1 MCRGSGGASPER
13 VRRLYGCGG
22 GSPRSREDAGRRVGL
37 TALPDTANWRG
48 LVPLRQRGKGS
59 FRFSV
64 APAPWS
70 AAFLRYIRQPR
81 GYATRQG
88 KCLTTTR
95 FRGLSAAAHPTKRRA
110 ATLSL
115 NVSAQN
121 ILKKLCVGYLRRWMK
136 MQRAAPRVRIR
147 RMRKP
152 VAEGGSYRRVVAE
165 CSAER
170 SAEVRR

>member
-1 MCRGSGGASPER
+1 MRTDGINGKVKRSGKHRQGRRAWICRGSGGASPER
-13 VRRLYGCGG
+13 AQRLYGCGG
-22 GSPRSREDAGRRVGL
+22 GSPRSREDAGCRVDL
-37 TALPDTANWRG
+37 TALPGTTKWRG

-70 AAFLRYIRQPR
+70 AAAFLTYIRQPR
-81 GYATRQG
+81 GSATRQG

-95 FRGLSAAAHPTKRRA
+95 FRGLSAAAHPAKKKA

-121 ILKKLCVGYLRRWMK
+121 ILKKLCVGK
-136 MQRAAPRVRIR
+136 FNEIFS
-147 RMRKP
+147 K
-152 VAEGGSYRRVVAE
+152 
-165 CSAER
+165 
-170 SAEVRR
+170 